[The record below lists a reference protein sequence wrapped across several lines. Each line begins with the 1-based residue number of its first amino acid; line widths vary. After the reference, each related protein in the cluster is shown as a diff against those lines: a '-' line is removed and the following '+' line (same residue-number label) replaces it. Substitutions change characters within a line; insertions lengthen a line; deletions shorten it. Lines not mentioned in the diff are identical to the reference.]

1 MSNTRFVK
9 VCYIQP
15 LPLYVLV
22 TGHADSVLAYKQRH
36 KVGRFAEKTEPT
48 PAPAVTVNIPVGSRC
63 EVESTEPGLHK
74 RGTVRYVGTTEFGNT
89 GGVWIGVEYDEPMGK
104 NDGSVEGTRYF
115 TCAPKHGVF
124 VRADKVRVGDYAVL
138 DPFEDEEM

>member
-1 MSNTRFVK
+1 MITS
-9 VCYIQP
+9 
-15 LPLYVLV
+15 
-22 TGHADSVLAYKQRH
+22 HADSVLAYKQRN

-48 PAPAVTVNIPVGSRC
+48 PAPAVTVNIAVGSRC

-74 RGTVRYVGTTEFGNT
+74 RGTVRYVGTTEFGST

-104 NDGSVEGTRYF
+104 NDGSVEGRRYF